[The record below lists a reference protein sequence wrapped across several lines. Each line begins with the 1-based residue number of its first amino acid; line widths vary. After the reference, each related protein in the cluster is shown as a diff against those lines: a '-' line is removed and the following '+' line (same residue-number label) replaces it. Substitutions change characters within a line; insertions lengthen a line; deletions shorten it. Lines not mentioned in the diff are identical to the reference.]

1 MKYLKVFTD
10 FVQDIGDLGDA
21 ERGRLFTAM
30 LMYAETGEEPE
41 LRGNERFLWNTAK
54 KNIDNQRASY
64 AARCEINAR
73 IATNRYESLPKSTKK
88 HESCQDKD
96 KDKEYKETLPIG
108 SAKKAAPA
116 FHPPTVEEVKAYCLE
131 RKNNV
136 DAVRFVD
143 YYTANGWKVGKNP
156 MKDWRAAVRTWE
168 RDDRPSGIE
177 RARKNNTL
185 LNYKEEGRAYA
196 SLDEIK
202 LDLSELDDDPPA
214 KSSRRKKRDMY
225 SLGDGTT
232 PHVNLDD
239 IALTLEDEL

>member
-10 FVQDIGDLGDA
+10 FAQSIEPLSDA
-21 ERGRLFTAM
+21 EKGRLFTAM
-30 LMYAETGEEPE
+30 LEYAETGTEP
-41 LRGNERFLWNTAK
+41 RFSGNERFLWPTAK
-54 KNIDNQRASY
+54 SHIDREAAFCEKQRT
-64 AARCEINAR
+64 NAMK
-73 IATNRYESLPKSTKK
+73 AKPSQTEPNEAKPSQTSQK
-88 HESCQDKD
+88 DKD

-116 FHPPTVEEVKAYCLE
+116 FHPPTVDEVKAYCEE
-131 RKNNV
+131 RNNSV
-136 DAVRFVD
+136 DAARFVD

-168 RDDRPSGIE
+168 RDDRPSGID

>member
-96 KDKEYKETLPIG
+96 KEYKETLPIG

-116 FHPPTVEEVKAYCLE
+116 FHHPTVEEVKAYCLE
-131 RKNNV
+131 RKNKV

-168 RDDRPSGIE
+168 REDRPSGT
-177 RARKNNTL
+177 ARKNNTL
-185 LNYKEEGRAYA
+185 LNYKETGKSHATIT
-196 SLDEIK
+196 DIGM
-202 LDLSELDDDPPA
+202 DISEL
-214 KSSRRKKRDMY
+214 
-225 SLGDGTT
+225 
-232 PHVNLDD
+232 
-239 IALTLEDEL
+239 

>member
-131 RKNNV
+131 RKNSV
-136 DAVRFVD
+136 DAQRFVD
-143 YYTANGWKVGKNP
+143 FYASKGWKVGNQP

-168 RDDRPSGIE
+168 RDRPPTISRNRGRSQTFDNYDEHRDDGVVHPIE
-177 RARKNNTL
+177 
-185 LNYKEEGRAYA
+185 
-196 SLDEIK
+196 
-202 LDLSELDDDPPA
+202 LDLSELDNDKIDA
-214 KSSRRKKRDMY
+214 
-225 SLGDGTT
+225 
-232 PHVNLDD
+232 
-239 IALTLEDEL
+239 IF

>member
-96 KDKEYKETLPIG
+96 KDKEYKEILPIG
-108 SAKKAAPA
+108 STKKAATA
-116 FHPPTVEEVKAYCLE
+116 FRPPTVDEVKAYCLE
-131 RKNNV
+131 RKNRV
-136 DAVRFVD
+136 DPVRFVD
-143 YYTANGWKVGKNP
+143 YYTANGWKVGRNP
-156 MKDWRAAVRTWE
+156 MKDWRAAVRNWE
-168 RDDRPSGIE
+168 REDGKMN
-177 RARKNNTL
+177 ARQ
-185 LNYKEEGRAYA
+185 KEEH
-196 SLDEIK
+196 DK
-202 LDLSELDDDPPA
+202 WHPA
-214 KSSRRKKRDMY
+214 CERDRD
-225 SLGDGTT
+225 SV
-232 PHVNLDD
+232 VNLDD
-239 IALTLEDEL
+239 IAATIDDF

>member
-54 KNIDNQRASY
+54 KNIANQRASY

-88 HESCQDKD
+88 HESYQDKD

-108 SAKKAAPA
+108 SAKKAATA
-116 FHPPTVEEVKAYCLE
+116 FHSPTVEEVKAYCLE
-131 RKNNV
+131 RKNKV
-136 DAVRFVD
+136 DAEAFVD
-143 YYTANGWKVGKNP
+143 FYTSKGWLIGKNR

-168 RDDRPSGIE
+168 RDRGPE
-177 RARKNNTL
+177 KNRGRLKSQTFN
-185 LNYKEEGRAYA
+185 NYHEEGKSHA
-196 SLDEIK
+196 SLDSIAAD
-202 LDLSELDDDPPA
+202 LDTEF
-214 KSSRRKKRDMY
+214 
-225 SLGDGTT
+225 
-232 PHVNLDD
+232 
-239 IALTLEDEL
+239 

>member
-73 IATNRYESLPKSTKK
+73 IATNRYQTSPESTKK
-88 HESCQDKD
+88 HETCQDKD
-96 KDKEYKETLPIG
+96 KDKEYKEILPIG
-108 SAKKAAPA
+108 STKKAATA
-116 FHPPTVEEVKAYCLE
+116 FHPPTVDEVKAYCLE
-131 RKNNV
+131 RKNRV
-136 DAVRFVD
+136 DPVRFVD

-168 RDDRPSGIE
+168 REDRPVE
-177 RARKNNTL
+177 RAKRNNTL
-185 LNYKEEGRAYA
+185 LNYRETGTSHADMETIAFSEE
-196 SLDEIK
+196 
-202 LDLSELDDDPPA
+202 DL
-214 KSSRRKKRDMY
+214 
-225 SLGDGTT
+225 
-232 PHVNLDD
+232 
-239 IALTLEDEL
+239 